1 MFDALGK
8 LPIWQRLLIFVFVSG
23 AIVGVWY
30 WMFYLDAVSGRKAAD
45 AALVAAQNELAEVQ
59 TSRDNFDAEQKKIAE
74 EEKQMQQN
82 REVLPLNASTVDN
95 LMQTFQQQSR
105 LVGMTVESWTNEPE
119 QFEDFYARMPI
130 KVQAT
135 GTWMQVGEFF
145 RRVTELKRIVS
156 VDGLSLALASD
167 KASKDK
173 SEAPEHPQLVV
184 EFEAATYRFLTDA
197 EREAA
202 ASTGTQK
209 NARRRKK
216 P

>member
-8 LPIWQRLLIFVFVSG
+8 LPIWQRVLLFFFIAAG
-23 AIVGVWY
+23 IVAVWY
-30 WMFYLDAVSGRKAAD
+30 FLFYLDAVAAKGAAD
-45 AALVAAQNELAEVQ
+45 AALVNSQKELADVQ
-59 TSRDNFDAEQKKIAE
+59 KNRDNFDAEQKAIAA
-74 EEKQMQQN
+74 EEKQLEAN

-119 QFEDFYARMPI
+119 ELEDFYARMPI

-135 GTWMQVGEFF
+135 GTWSQVGEFF
-145 RRVTELKRIVS
+145 RRVSELKRIVS
-156 VDGLSLALASD
+156 VDGLSLALVNKNTED
-167 KASKDK
+167 KKKEPGDQ
-173 SEAPEHPQLVV
+173 HPSLKV

-202 ASTGTQK
+202 ATTGAKTK
-209 NARRRKK
+209 GRRKK
-216 P
+216 